1 MAMCKVQTVSLYR
14 LATAFHSQADSLSS
28 MRQIQRFLAKY
39 ALELDLIAR
48 VILLCFPKRG
58 NSNTEERKQ
67 IMNRFIRLFG
77 KSANYTTSPPLT
89 LTIVTND
96 NSLKDDAKND
106 Q

>member
-28 MRQIQRFLAKY
+28 MRRIQRFLAKY

-77 KSANYTTSPPLT
+77 KSVVYMLVDVAVGEQRAGGLAEPPHK
-89 LTIVTND
+89 
-96 NSLKDDAKND
+96 SRK
-106 Q
+106 